1 MLSSFSELLL
11 PCSFYTIPPKS
22 NSFSARARCD
32 VSILFEPVSH
42 HSPTPSSTAP
52 LWIYRA
58 FRKLSAC
65 GHIFPCSSKVATG
78 SGMALEGGLGLLSQ
92 PAFMPVICQYQSV
105 QWSLFSDGH
114 MGMEPRLLGV
124 LQHGKPI
131 ACSGALGSEHV
142 RMAHGWGWGWNLSW
156 VNPNRLGQPTSEG
169 SVKIC
174 HP

>member
-52 LWIYRA
+52 LWIYRT

-105 QWSLFSDGH
+105 QWPCSAMGTWEWSQGCWGSCSMANPLLAVGH
-114 MGMEPRLLGV
+114 WALNMCAWPMAE
-124 LQHGKPI
+124 
-131 ACSGALGSEHV
+131 AGAG
-142 RMAHGWGWGWNLSW
+142 
-156 VNPNRLGQPTSEG
+156 
-169 SVKIC
+169 IC
-174 HP
+174 PG